1 MSTREATSKEGT
13 DMNKR
18 TNLLAVITS
27 DPSVSMPEG
36 FDTWGVKSVYPDL
49 ITTRGFQW
57 ALPGGVN
64 VSNDALIPGNT
75 SACPNRPGD
84 GLCVATTWRGMASGG
99 IPARTLLLVAYR
111 ESDIVGRDEAFGNFR
126 IGGPVA
132 SVELVDGCR
141 LIRERGAGMSLEGAD
156 LWGANLWCA
165 DLEGADLRGANLE
178 GANLRYA
185 NLRGAD
191 LRSANL
197 RSANLRH
204 ADLRHADLR
213 HADLRSAD
221 LRSANLER
229 ADLHGDTAS
238 VTVRFLAEFRS
249 RTKSAEGEAVDDKRT
264 AELWTFERNV
274 KSRDPNWLLV
284 HVDAAEA

>member
-36 FDTWGVKSVYPDL
+36 FDTWGVKSVHPDL
-49 ITTRGFQW
+49 ITTHGFQW

-64 VSNDALIPGNT
+64 VSNDALVPGNT

-111 ESDIVGRDEAFGNFR
+111 KSDIVGRDEASGKLR

-132 SVELVDGCR
+132 SVKLVDGCR
-141 LIRERGAGMSLEGAD
+141 LIRERGAGMVLEDANLRGANLRDADLRGASLEGANLWGAD
-156 LWGANLWCA
+156 LEDANLRGANLEDANLEGANLW
-165 DLEGADLRGANLE
+165 GANLE
-178 GANLRYA
+178 GANLR
-185 NLRGAD
+185 GAIFT
-191 LRSANL
+191 
-197 RSANLRH
+197 
-204 ADLRHADLR
+204 
-213 HADLRSAD
+213 
-221 LRSANLER
+221 
-229 ADLHGDTAS
+229 HG
-238 VTVRFLAEFRS
+238 VPP
-249 RTKSAEGEAVDDKRT
+249 GGWKRT
-264 AELWTFERNV
+264 PGEFLTRDEA
-274 KSRDPNWLLV
+274 SRCI
-284 HVDAAEA
+284 DAAEVATTEGATE